1 MVAENTRKLLKFATK
16 GSTAVARRFHFTK
29 KRIDSL
35 PTPKNGQRAYYYDD
49 GVRGLAVAVS
59 PLGKTNFVL
68 YRKVAGRPERV
79 TIGPYPDLS
88 IEQARGQ
95 ASQMN
100 SVIAQGGNPAA
111 ERRSVRAEMT
121 LQELLDTFLTLYAKE
136 RTRSWKDYESM
147 FNLHLHGWR
156 LRRLSSIR
164 KADVVALHSHIGR
177 TRGQYTANR
186 VIELLSAMFNRA
198 RNDWGYEGENP
209 AAGVRSFKERK
220 RARFLDGNELPAFF
234 KALADES
241 NETIRDYILVS
252 LLTGARRGNVESM
265 QWAELDWSRSEWRI
279 PPEKAKGD
287 EPISVALT
295 PVVVEILARRK
306 ASSLSDWVFP
316 GKGKTGHLVEPKT
329 AWRRIL
335 ERAALSD
342 LRLHDLRRTLGSWQA
357 ATGASLPIIGKS
369 LGHSSLQA
377 TQIYARLDL
386 DPVRA
391 AVNKAVD
398 AMMLAGGVRGL
409 LGGGQ

>member
-177 TRGQYTANR
+177 TRGQ
-186 VIELLSAMFNRA
+186 IGRA
-198 RNDWGYEGENP
+198 H
-209 AAGVRSFKERK
+209 V
-220 RARFLDGNELPAFF
+220 
-234 KALADES
+234 
-241 NETIRDYILVS
+241 
-252 LLTGARRGNVESM
+252 
-265 QWAELDWSRSEWRI
+265 
-279 PPEKAKGD
+279 
-287 EPISVALT
+287 
-295 PVVVEILARRK
+295 
-306 ASSLSDWVFP
+306 
-316 GKGKTGHLVEPKT
+316 
-329 AWRRIL
+329 
-335 ERAALSD
+335 
-342 LRLHDLRRTLGSWQA
+342 
-357 ATGASLPIIGKS
+357 
-369 LGHSSLQA
+369 
-377 TQIYARLDL
+377 
-386 DPVRA
+386 
-391 AVNKAVD
+391 
-398 AMMLAGGVRGL
+398 
-409 LGGGQ
+409 